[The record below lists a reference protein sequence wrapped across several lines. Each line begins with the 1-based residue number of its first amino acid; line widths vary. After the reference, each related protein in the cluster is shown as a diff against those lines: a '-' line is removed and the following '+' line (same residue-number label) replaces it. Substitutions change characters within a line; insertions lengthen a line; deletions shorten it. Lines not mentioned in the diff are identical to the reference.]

1 MNLHAVSN
9 NADCCFKGLDE
20 RTEPNSRWYQG
31 NIRPVDALDTMGA
44 GDSYIT
50 AFVVSCLSHG
60 WSKKQPLD
68 AEIIRDA
75 MEFAAD
81 YSAKNCLK
89 PGGFGFEHK
98 LAEMKDG
105 QASIS

>member
-1 MNLHAVSN
+1 MRNKPDNKA
-9 NADCCFKGLDE
+9 
-20 RTEPNSRWYQG
+20 
-31 NIRPVDALDTMGA
+31 IA
-44 GDSYIT
+44 G
-50 AFVVSCLSHG
+50 
-60 WSKKQPLD
+60 KQPLD